1 VAKAP
6 AKSKTAS
13 KVEPVQS
20 IVAYKAFDQNLACR
34 GFQYEVGK
42 TFEMS
47 GEPSIC
53 KRGFHACE
61 NPFDVFNYYP
71 LGSRVARVTLTG
83 TVDRHGDEN
92 QDSKICGVRLTVDAE
107 LRMPEIVKAAV
118 AWIVKA
124 AKKNVATGDSGHAA
138 ATGYRGHAA
147 ATGDSG
153 HAAATGDSGHAAATG
168 DSGHA
173 AATGDRGHAAATGY
187 RGHAAATGDSGHAA
201 ATGYRGHA
209 AATGY
214 SGHAAATGDSGH
226 AAATGYSSVAA
237 SLGMGGTALAA
248 EGGAICLTYQEYDP
262 TKGKY
267 VLRHIRSSMVGENGI
282 EANKIYR
289 LNAAGDFEQV
299 SSI

>member
-1 VAKAP
+1 MAKAP

-138 ATGYRGHAA
+138 ATGY
-147 ATGDSG
+147 
-153 HAAATGDSGHAAATG
+153 
-168 DSGHA
+168 
-173 AATGDRGHAAATGY
+173 
-187 RGHAAATGDSGHAA
+187 
-201 ATGYRGHA
+201 
-209 AATGY
+209 
-214 SGHAAATGDSGH
+214 
-226 AAATGYSSVAA
+226 SSVAA

>member
-53 KRGFHACE
+53 NRGFHACE

-83 TVDRHGDEN
+83 SVDRHGDEN

-107 LRMPEIVKAAV
+107 LRMPEVVKAAV

-124 AKKNVATGDSGHAA
+124 AKKNVATGYSGHAA
-138 ATGYRGHAA
+138 ATGY
-147 ATGDSG
+147 SG
-153 HAAATGDSGHAAATG
+153 HAAATGD
-168 DSGHA
+168 
-173 AATGDRGHAAATGY
+173 

-209 AATGY
+209 AATGDR
-214 SGHAAATGDSGH
+214 GHAAATGYRGHAAATGYRGH

-237 SLGMGGTALAA
+237 SLGMAGTALAA

-282 EANKIYR
+282 EANKVYR